1 MVNIIYD
8 GGSASQ
14 AQNLITFTDFPNIL
28 RIEDSVSYAT
38 KAYYELEVYGNL
50 NNATERD
57 GQWHITIMGDTITN
71 VMSPQNA
78 VNKNFC
84 VMADSTSTAASMV
97 KALRNCPNIAANFVV
112 YHDANTITVEARE
125 AGSIFNGSEPF
136 ETDIP
141 STYME
146 VEGYDG
152 HGSDLQGAKIDVDI
166 VSDGQY
172 ITTLE
177 KNWYKNGVEFNVSPV
192 LTTLAKYGETVP
204 YSFKISSISSD
215 GQYGVL
221 GYVNNNYITAGYL
234 CNQGYGVLVLDSTV
248 QLAQN
253 VMRGENRGYTNN
265 TRLYTYFPNIRFSY
279 YTNGGGSPSISVTY
293 LDSAMNSIAS
303 TSASYHILNY
313 DTRLKDVSID
323 LNTSYFNQAFYVVVS
338 IGGISLL
345 YEVIKPLKATEYAQ
359 RIYWRNSYGGVSFF
373 DFTGPRSETRNLEV
387 TTYQENIYDAVK
399 STIREYRNNS
409 YQTMSYAELTKPYN
423 NKVDYSVTLKSH
435 LFAHDGKYIFND
447 LIQSGKIWTEIN
459 NNFYEIILDS
469 VSVEEQNNNDI
480 YEATVKYKYSQVPSE
495 IQ

>member
-1 MVNIIYD
+1 MAYSIIYD
-8 GGSASQ
+8 GAPASQ
-14 AQNLITFTDFPNIL
+14 ATNLMTFTDFPNIL
-28 RIEDSVSYAT
+28 RIEDNANGS

-84 VMADSTSTAASMV
+84 VMADSTSTAASIV

-112 YHDANTITVEARE
+112 YHDTNTITVEARE
-125 AGSIFNGSEPF
+125 AGSIFNGSETF
-136 ETDIP
+136 DTDIP
-141 STYME
+141 DTYMD

-152 HGSDLQGAKIDVDI
+152 YGSDLQGSKIDVDI
-166 VSDGQY
+166 VSNGQY

-192 LTTLAKYGETVP
+192 LTTLAKYGETVH

-221 GYVNNNYITAGYL
+221 GYVNHNYITAGYL
-234 CNQGYGVLVLDSTV
+234 CNQGYGVLVLGSSV

-253 VMRGENRGYTNN
+253 VMRGENRGYANN
-265 TRLYTYFPNIRFSY
+265 TRLYVYQPNIRVSY
-279 YTNGGGSPSISVTY
+279 YATSTPTITVRY
-293 LDSAMNSIAS
+293 LDSAMNQIAS
-303 TSASYHILNY
+303 SSASYHILNY
-313 DTRLKDVSID
+313 DARLKDASID
-323 LNTSYFNQAFYVVVS
+323 LNTSYFNQAFYVEVS
-338 IGGISLL
+338 INDITLL

-373 DFTGPRSETRNLEV
+373 DFTGSRSETRNLEV
-387 TTYQENIYDAVK
+387 TTYQESIYDAVK
-399 STIREYRNNS
+399 ASIREYRNGG

-435 LFAHDGKYIFND
+435 LFEHDGKYIFND

-480 YEATVKYKYSQVPSE
+480 YEATVKYHYSQVPSE

>member
-28 RIEDSVSYAT
+28 MVDDSVSYAT
-38 KAYYELEVYGNL
+38 KAYYELDVFGNL
-50 NNATERD
+50 KNATERD
-57 GQWHITIMGDTITN
+57 GQWHITIFGDTITN
-71 VMSPQNA
+71 VTDPLNA

-166 VSDGQY
+166 ISDGRY

-234 CNQGYGVLVLDSTV
+234 CNQGYGVLMLGSTV

-253 VMRGENRGYTNN
+253 VMRGENRGYANN
-265 TRLYTYFPNIRFSY
+265 TRLYVYQPNIRVSY
-279 YTNGGGSPSISVTY
+279 YATSSPTITVRY
-293 LDSAMNSIAS
+293 LDSAMNQIAS
-303 TSASYHILNY
+303 TPASSHILNY
-313 DTRLKDVSID
+313 DSRLKDVSID
-323 LNTSYFNQAFYVVVS
+323 LNTSYFNQAFYVEVA
-338 IGGISLL
+338 IDDITLI

-373 DFTGPRSETRNLEV
+373 DFTGSRSETRNLEV
-387 TTYQENIYDAVK
+387 TTYQESIYDAVK
-399 STIREYRNNS
+399 ASIREYRNNS

-435 LFAHDGKYIFND
+435 LFEHDGKYIFND

-480 YEATVKYKYSQVPSE
+480 YEATVKYHYSQVPSE
-495 IQ
+495 IE